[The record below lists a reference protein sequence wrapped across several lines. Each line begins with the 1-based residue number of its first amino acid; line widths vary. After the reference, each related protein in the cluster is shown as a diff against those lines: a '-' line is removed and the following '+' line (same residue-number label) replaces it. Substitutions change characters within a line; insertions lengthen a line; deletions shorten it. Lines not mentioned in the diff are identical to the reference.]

1 MAKNRSFHLLAVVT
15 VALLGSALIT
25 QPTLAQSQSDP
36 IFPLIGSPN
45 DYLKGTEEIGGKGY
59 HCDGTVTICGWDYWR
74 PDKGPAVVLASING
88 TVTHCGDL
96 DDVGNPVVVIENEAW
111 QVGYLHMERIDLTC
125 GTKVVS
131 GQIIGLTGNIGRLS
145 SWNHLH
151 FWVKKLAT
159 GQFDENQSWP
169 NVNAQP
175 EARHQAQVLGL
186 STQDL
191 GKIPQPVL
199 IGIGIAVV
207 FALGLANQRTRG
219 VAALSLLIMLVTSF
233 GWLVLHTKIE
243 AVAAN
248 ITMPSAVS
256 DADSSLATRGG
267 ANTNGWEIIQQAVKD
282 AGGDNNRAELLY
294 WAWQSETA
302 VVDCLPWEE
311 KFGVDGLPNP
321 CVSSVYA
328 KGPFQFMDG
337 TWARYEANGWDKWA
351 LYGATRGAYEE
362 FTRLNLWDKP
372 NSQSFAIRFS
382 GQDGGQVWNQDSDG
396 YNQALTI
403 FNNWLRSNP

>member
-1 MAKNRSFHLLAVVT
+1 MAKNRSFHLLAVVI

-25 QPTLAQSQSDP
+25 QTSFAQTQDPP
-36 IFPLIGSPN
+36 IFPLAGSPT
-45 DYLKGTEEIGGKGY
+45 DYVKGTSENGGKGY
-59 HCDGTVTICGWDYWR
+59 HCDGTTTVCGWDYWL
-74 PDKGPAVVLASING
+74 PDKGPAVVLASISG

-96 DDVGNPVVVIENEAW
+96 DGRGNPVVIIQNESW
-111 QVGYLHMERIDLTC
+111 QVGYLHLERIDVAC

-131 GQIIGLTGNIGRLS
+131 GQTIGLTGNIGRLS
-145 SWNHLH
+145 NWNHLH
-151 FWVKKLAT
+151 FWAKNMVT
-159 GQFDENQSWP
+159 GQFDENQNWP
-169 NVNAQP
+169 VSDQP
-175 EARHQAQVLGL
+175 RSQLKIV
-186 STQDL
+186 TQDL
-191 GKIPQPVL
+191 GQIPLPIL

-233 GWLVLHTKIE
+233 GWFVLHTKFE

-256 DADSSLATRGG
+256 DADSSLATRGD
-267 ANTNGWEIIQQAVKD
+267 ANAKGWEVIQQAVKE

-294 WAWQSETA
+294 WTWQSETA
-302 VVDCLPWEE
+302 IVNCLPWKE
-311 KFGVDGLPNP
+311 KFAIDGLPNP

-337 TWARYEANGWDKWA
+337 TWAKYDANGWDKWT

-403 FNNWLRSNP
+403 FNHWLRSNP